1 MTPPLHDPARH
12 EPLQP
17 VEWDAR
23 VAARAI
29 ERIAHDTE
37 AHFSPAAHWP
47 NHPLDADDGE
57 SSPVFN
63 LYSGAGGVVWAL
75 HHLQAQ
81 GVVELSRD
89 YGPYVGTLLPLNRAW
104 LTSIGMDADNASYL
118 MGETGLL
125 LVGYALSA
133 DASKL
138 AQLETLIAGN
148 IDHPGRELMWG
159 APGTMLAALFLHRR
173 TREARWAGLYVE
185 AAARLWSQLEYSSDY
200 RCMYWPQ
207 DLYGRRSAYLG
218 AVHGFAAT
226 AAALI
231 AGRDLIDPDK
241 WRAWQQA
248 IVTTICNTAER
259 DDGRAN
265 WPAHLYPRPDHTH
278 PPKRLM
284 QFCHGAPG
292 MVVCLADLPAPE
304 LDADLVAAGE
314 AIWSAGPLRKGSNLC
329 HGTGGNGYAFLKLY
343 HRTKDE
349 RWLERARAFAMHA
362 IAQMDAHA
370 RQYGQMR
377 YSLWTGDPGLAIYL
391 ADCIRGR
398 SGAFPT
404 LDVLFG

>member
-1 MTPPLHDPARH
+1 MTIPLHDPARH

-17 VEWDAR
+17 IEWDAR

-29 ERIAHDTE
+29 ERIVRDTE
-37 AHFSPAAHWP
+37 ARFSSTSHWP

-63 LYSGAGGVVWAL
+63 MYSGAGGVVWAL
-75 HHLQAQ
+75 HHLQAR
-81 GVVELSRD
+81 GAVELSRD
-89 YGPYVGTLLPLNRAW
+89 YGPYIDTLLPLNRAW
-104 LTSIGMDADNASYL
+104 LESIGMEADNASYL

-125 LVGYALSA
+125 LVGYAMSV
-133 DASKL
+133 DASVL
-138 AQLETLIAGN
+138 PRLETLIAGN

-173 TREARWAGLYVE
+173 TREPRWAERYVE
-185 AAARLWSQLEYSSDY
+185 AATRLWSQLEHSPDY
-200 RCMYWPQ
+200 RCVYWPQ
-207 DLYGRRSAYLG
+207 DLYGRRCAYLG
-218 AVHGFAAT
+218 GVHGFAAT

-231 AGRDLIDPDK
+231 AGRDLIDPAK
-241 WRAWQQA
+241 WHAWQQA
-248 IVTTICNTAER
+248 IVTTIRNTAER
-259 DDGRAN
+259 DAGGAN
-265 WPAHLYPRPDHTH
+265 WPAYLYPRPDRTH

-292 MVVCLADLPAPE
+292 MVVCLADIPATE

-314 AIWSAGPLRKGSNLC
+314 AIWAAGPLRKGSNLC
-329 HGTGGNGYAFLKLY
+329 HGTGGNGYAFLKL
-343 HRTKDE
+343 HRRTKDG

-391 ADCIRGR
+391 ADCVRG
-398 SGAFPT
+398 SGGAFPT
-404 LDVLFG
+404 LDAFFG